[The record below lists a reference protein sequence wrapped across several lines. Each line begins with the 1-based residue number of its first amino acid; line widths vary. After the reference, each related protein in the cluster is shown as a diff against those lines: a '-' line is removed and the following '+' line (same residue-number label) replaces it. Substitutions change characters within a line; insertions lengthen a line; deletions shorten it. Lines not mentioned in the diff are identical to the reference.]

1 MFSYLHAIVSP
12 TGVYAAADDFG
23 AQHGAVGLAQRI
35 DKAATDFARLL
46 QSCGLRTRRDVF
58 AEDLTHIERLLAV
71 SRPRDDADT
80 VGTDARGL
88 FDPARRLASPKSP
101 VISDSRCAKH
111 WNTWSSIVSP
121 LWSMVLHA

>member
-80 VGTDARGL
+80 VGTDAWLVR
-88 FDPARRLASPKSP
+88 PARRLASPKSP
-101 VISDSRCAKH
+101 VISDQATPPAVRGRAHCRQS
-111 WNTWSSIVSP
+111 
-121 LWSMVLHA
+121 